1 MYCNYSKD
9 KFGNELTCI
18 LPPWEI
24 DGSYLEF
31 EEDLKVYISNGL
43 TKDGK
48 HKKLDISYLQE
59 LKQN

>member
-31 EEDLKVYISNGL
+31 EEDLKVIESIYFKWLN
-43 TKDGK
+43 
-48 HKKLDISYLQE
+48 
-59 LKQN
+59 